1 MFPTTEIQ
9 TKPVAGHWL
18 HADEPEEFLRLVR
31 DYLQH

>member
-1 MFPTTEIQ
+1 
-9 TKPVAGHWL
+9 VAGHWL